1 MDSRKVPL
9 RHMISQGLLFPC
21 RIPTLCFDLAIQL
34 NSLFFCSLYALT
46 QIVNQDIESLVSN
59 IPNRH
64 QSNILILDMY
74 HNYFLFKYSL
84 LVYLLLFHNKLLNLS
99 INLQLYFPCNYGSI
113 DFFEY
118 RWLRRC
124 IANQIIFPTN
134 SLGSSLI
141 CLFLIG
147 RWKGWS
153 FYDNL
158 CFILLALDH
167 VKQSVFLLPLS
178 HVILFLSL
186 LSHIY

>member
-1 MDSRKVPL
+1 MHLPKLLIKILRVLYQIFQTDTKVTY
-9 RHMISQGLLFPC
+9 LFWTC
-21 RIPTLCFDLAIQL
+21 TIIT
-34 NSLFFCSLYALT
+34 FC
-46 QIVNQDIESLVSN
+46 
-59 IPNRH
+59 
-64 QSNILILDMY
+64 
-74 HNYFLFKYSL
+74 FKYSL

-99 INLQLYFPCNYGSI
+99 IILQLYFPCNYGSI

-186 LSHIY
+186 LSHIN